1 MYKQWSVDLNADA
14 ELMWKQSESSLQP
27 NGEKTSPIS
36 VILVSS
42 GSRGNK
48 LLFRY
53 PFQRASENTSAA
65 ACKCSSS
72 SVCNSGLCTGDCS
85 WYYVCIFEYQPDK
98 VTLSSWHIAKRLL
111 IWLHCQSYYFT
122 MCTKYHTFQGVC
134 FLSSKQNS
142 GVRMRWILRLTLLR
156 TRMVIQGIMHK
167 QELKVDFNFCMF
179 L

>member
-1 MYKQWSVDLNADA
+1 
-14 ELMWKQSESSLQP
+14 MWKQSESNLQP

-72 SVCNSGLCTGDCS
+72 SVCNSGLCTVDYS
-85 WYYVCIFEYQPDK
+85 WYNVCIFEYQPDK
-98 VTLSSWHIAKRLL
+98 VTLSSWHIAKRLF

-122 MCTKYHTFQGVC
+122 MCTKYHTFKVC
-134 FLSSKQNS
+134 VFFHQSKTASPYALNTSVDSIEDQDGDS
-142 GVRMRWILRLTLLR
+142 RY
-156 TRMVIQGIMHK
+156 MHK